1 MGARSRTRHDRNGDL
16 HGANREPDE
25 YQVVCGIE
33 GHLEGGMRGELV
45 VK

>member
-1 MGARSRTRHDRNGDL
+1 MTETVTFTAPT
-16 HGANREPDE
+16 EPGE

-33 GHLEGGMRGELV
+33 GYLEGGMLGELV